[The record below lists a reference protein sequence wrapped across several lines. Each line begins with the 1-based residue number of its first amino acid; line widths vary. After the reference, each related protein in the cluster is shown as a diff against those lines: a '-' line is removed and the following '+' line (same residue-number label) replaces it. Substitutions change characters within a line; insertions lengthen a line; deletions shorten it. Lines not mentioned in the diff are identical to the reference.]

1 MVFLMRTIT
10 ETFNALC
17 AKSSYCRIFF
27 HKGKNR
33 AVPKV
38 QLRKGCCYSP
48 SCPKWTKEYAVE
60 IVRMAQ

>member
-1 MVFLMRTIT
+1 MPY
-10 ETFNALC
+10 ALKVHI
-17 AKSSYCRIFF
+17 AGYFF

-48 SCPKWTKEYAVE
+48 SWSKWTKEYAVE